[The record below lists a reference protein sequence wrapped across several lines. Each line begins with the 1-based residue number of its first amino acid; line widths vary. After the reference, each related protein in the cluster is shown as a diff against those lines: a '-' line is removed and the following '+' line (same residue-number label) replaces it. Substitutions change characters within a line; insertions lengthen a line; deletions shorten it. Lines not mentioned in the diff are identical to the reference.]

1 MVSDGKETF
10 LDGQVLV
17 RLNNCSEQDASLNL
31 TVPGAQYLQGEFGV
45 MNFYQNDASYSRAGS
60 LPERQLVLGRRPNV
74 QRIPESCAKL
84 LDGIRCWKLNRA
96 VFQMEQTHWTRM
108 NHARPIPA
116 RLV

>member
-31 TVPGAQYLQGEFGV
+31 AVPGAQYLQGEFGV

-60 LPERQLVLGRRPNV
+60 LPERQLVLGRRASV

-84 LDGIRCWKLNRA
+84 LDRA
-96 VFQMEQTHWTRM
+96 KGPKDHSVYHTVY
-108 NHARPIPA
+108 PSSG
-116 RLV
+116 L